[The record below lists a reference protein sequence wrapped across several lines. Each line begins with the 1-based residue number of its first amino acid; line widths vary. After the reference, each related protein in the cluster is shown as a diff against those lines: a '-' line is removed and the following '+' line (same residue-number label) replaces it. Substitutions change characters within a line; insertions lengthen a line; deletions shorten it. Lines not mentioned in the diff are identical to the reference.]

1 MQYGLDRQFC
11 VLYNTQEH
19 RYSIFDGERMKIK
32 VKELATV
39 QMGYSFRS
47 RLEAVEDGG
56 VAVIQMKDLRDD
68 NTVDCGA
75 LVMIGMDDV
84 KRHHLA
90 RRGDLI
96 FRTRG
101 LLTTSAIL
109 LDDPGQAVVAA
120 PLLRIRVIEPQA
132 VLPEYLNWYIGQRD
146 AQIFLAGRARGT
158 AQRMIGKQAIEELE
172 VALPTREKQKAIVE
186 LASLVAREQTL
197 LHSVAERREQ
207 YISTVLM
214 RLAKEE

>member
-1 MQYGLDRQFC
+1 
-11 VLYNTQEH
+11 
-19 RYSIFDGERMKIK
+19 MKIK

-68 NTVDCGA
+68 NTVDCGDLA
-75 LVMIGMDDV
+75 MISMNDV

-90 RRGDLI
+90 QRSDLI

-101 LLTTSAIL
+101 LLSTSAIL

-132 VLPEYLNWYIGQRD
+132 VLPEYLNWYISQRD

-172 VALPTREKQKAIVE
+172 VVLPTLEKQKAIVE
-186 LASLVAREQTL
+186 LASLVAREQDL
-197 LHSVAERREQ
+197 LQSVAEKREQ

-214 RLAKEE
+214 QLAKENKTWTAKSTKSMTTDRKSVV

>member
-1 MQYGLDRQFC
+1 
-11 VLYNTQEH
+11 
-19 RYSIFDGERMKIK
+19 MKIK

-47 RLEAVEDGG
+47 RLEAAEDGG
-56 VAVIQMKDLRDD
+56 MAVIQMKDLRDD
-68 NTVDCGA
+68 DTVDCGA
-75 LVMIGMDDV
+75 LSMIGMDDV
-84 KRHHLA
+84 KKHHLV

-109 LDDPGQAVVAA
+109 LEDPGQAVVAA
-120 PLLRIRVIEPQA
+120 PLSRIRVIEPQA

-146 AQIFLAGRARGT
+146 AQVFLAGRARGT

-172 VALPTREKQKAIVE
+172 IALPTLEKQKAIVE
-186 LASLVAREQTL
+186 LDSLVAREQAL
-197 LHSVAERREQ
+197 LHSVAERRGQ
-207 YISTVLM
+207 YISAVLM